1 MGPADTATYGR
12 AKERTGKATSSALK
26 GLRETLASR
35 GLLGSG
41 IEASE
46 TGKVFSSG
54 LSDLAETNRQMA
66 ERGAQR
72 DYEAS
77 QAQKDRDLT
86 AAREGLQAAMSTPG
100 TVKHLRRRVQMGQP
114 GWMDPNA
121 GQAYDEMDFSAR
133 NAAVA
138 QARQQLQALTGYSM
152 PSGGAGMY

>member
-1 MGPADTATYGR
+1 MEPADTATYGR

-66 ERGAQR
+66 EQG
-72 DYEAS
+72 
-77 QAQKDRDLT
+77 
-86 AAREGLQAAMSTPG
+86 AAREFTARESGKNREFSAAQEGLRAAMVEPDTAMGSPG
-100 TVKHLRRRVQMGQP
+100 
-114 GWMDPNA
+114 DPYGTKA
-121 GQAYDEMDFSAR
+121 AARMQAIFEAK
-133 NAAVA
+133 
-138 QARQQLQALTGYSM
+138 QQIRQLTGYSM